1 MQKEL
6 ISKTDK
12 IFIAGHKGMAG
23 SAINRALIKKGFN
36 NILTENRSKLDLE
49 NEISVREWFTKK
61 KPDVVVLSAAKVG
74 GIEANLNKPT
84 EFLISNLKIQNN
96 VIEAAWKNKVKRLLF
111 LGSSCIY
118 PKYAKQPIQEE
129 ELMNG
134 RLEKTNESYALAKI
148 AGIRLCSSLR
158 SQYGFDAVSL
168 MPTNLYGP
176 GDNYHEVN
184 SHVLASFIRK
194 FTEAKNL
201 NKKKV
206 VCWGTGMVFREFLHV
221 DDLGNACCFA
231 LENWDPNSD
240 LAPKKN
246 NGDILDYLNVGT
258 GVDITIKDL
267 SKLVANLVGYEG
279 EIEWDTSMPDGTP
292 KKQLNISRIRE
303 LGWSPKIS
311 LKEGLKRTIFE
322 YEKSFK
328 KN

>member
-1 MQKEL
+1 MQNKL
-6 ISKTDK
+6 ILKSDK

-23 SAINRALIKKGFN
+23 NSINRALVKKGYN
-36 NILTENRSKLDLE
+36 NILTETRSKLDLE
-49 NEISVREWFTKK
+49 NQNSVIEWFHYNT
-61 KPDVVVLSAAKVG
+61 PDVVVLSAAKVG
-74 GIEANLNKPT
+74 GIEANFNYPT

-118 PKYAKQPIQEE
+118 PKYAKQPIEEE

-148 AGIRLCSSLR
+148 TGIRLCSSLR
-158 SQYGFDAVSL
+158 SQYGFDALSL

-194 FTEAKNL
+194 FVEAKFL
-201 NKKKV
+201 NKKEV
-206 VCWGTGMVFREFLHV
+206 ICWGTGMVFREFLHV
-221 DDLGNACCFA
+221 DDLGDASCFL

-240 LAPKKN
+240 ASPKKN
-246 NGDILDYLNVGT
+246 NGDILDYINVGT

-267 SKLVANLVGYEG
+267 SKLIAKLVGFEG
-279 EIEWDTSMPDGTP
+279 EIIWDTSKPDGTP
-292 KKQLNISRIRE
+292 KKQLNISRIKK

-311 LKEGLKRTIFE
+311 LKEGLKRTISH
-322 YEKSFK
+322 YK
-328 KN
+328 KLFY